1 MSTIIRHDAI
11 TLRSEASAEDLE
23 RFMMEELIPY
33 FSERYRGPTR
43 TSRADLQNQSFL
55 RETQDQQKYL
65 WVTAWT
71 GSEDSVQG
79 SSFEHARIGS
89 PIEETKTMLKKLE
102 SFGERTTV
110 AMFRELADTVVSQ
123 SFDEG

>member
-11 TLRSEASAEDLE
+11 TLRSEVSEEDLE

-33 FSERYRGPTR
+33 FSEWYRGPTR
-43 TSRADLQNQSFL
+43 TSRAYLLNQSFL
-55 RETQDQQKYL
+55 QDTQDQRKYQ
-65 WVTAWT
+65 WVTVWS

-79 SSFEHARIGS
+79 SSFEHARMGGA
-89 PIEETKTMLKKLE
+89 IEETKTMLKKLE
-102 SFGERTTV
+102 SFGWRTTV
-110 AMFRELADTVVSQ
+110 AMFRGLVYTVVSH

>member
-1 MSTIIRHDAI
+1 MSTFIRHDAI

-23 RFMMEELIPY
+23 RFMKEELIPY
-33 FSERYRGPTR
+33 FNERYRGPTR
-43 TSRADLQNQSFL
+43 ASRADLQNQSCL
-55 RETQDQQKYL
+55 RDTQDQRKYL

-79 SSFEHARIGS
+79 SSFEHARIGGA
-89 PIEETKTMLKKLE
+89 IEETKTMLKKLE
-102 SFGERTTV
+102 SFGGRTTV
-110 AMFRELADTVVSQ
+110 AMFRELVHTVVSQ